1 MKSKLVKFVLLTLLL
16 FLPQITATNSSFF
29 DNETS
34 TGNTFAAGCWGAPA
48 LPSLLTP
55 NLNSPDSDQTFT
67 WSATTNHCPSP
78 QTFYQFQI
86 YTNPT
91 GTILY
96 NQSGQL
102 TVTTYSLTSMPAGS
116 YWWRVKVTDQYGYS
130 DTTALRSLVIDLTL
144 PTSSLNPLPPATNQN
159 PLSIGYS
166 ASDGSGSGIDY
177 TDLCYSYNLSTWTCG
192 NYFSFTFPLGEGTYY
207 FDTIAHDLA
216 GNSEKSVN
224 HDPVYIATQP
234 SVLFDTTPPTTNQVT
249 PPNSYTSQNLLTDSW
264 THDTPVGDYHQVDES
279 GRGQVTLLGNQSD
292 TFSGTDSIS
301 QNLYLPQSYSGTF
314 QFSYRYVS
322 NDTADFDQFSVGIF
336 HQDGIQLLEN
346 ILTDGNNTGALSYD
360 TGWKTLSHSLQ
371 NLADRLV
378 KLVISVSDTGEAGA
392 GLNSY
397 ALIDDVKIS
406 TLDLRLGETT
416 AVTFDSVDTGSGIAT
431 TTPPEVINV
440 GETTVTF
447 SATDLATNIEF
458 TNSSAILTL
467 PPVVLNKIDRSTNKV
482 WLYNNSS
489 TAVDL
494 TSFWLDLGTT
504 QILSGTIPTSSSL
517 DISFTPVPDSATAK
531 LYDSTSTL
539 VDSTVYADL
548 GSASWQRL
556 SDGLGPWVKIGAP
569 LSFDLQS
576 RLSVGK
582 ITLTISGLATTLA
595 DMSYTID
602 YSDTA
607 GPQQIY
613 GQISPDV
620 IDPLGTTSR
629 DFFLGTCS
637 SGVCINAT
645 GVGATFVVSFGGLNK
660 TFTLN

>member
-249 PPNSYTSQNLLTDSW
+249 PPNSYTGQNLLTDSW

-378 KLVISVSDTGEAGA
+378 KIVISVSDTGEAGA

-397 ALIDDVKIS
+397 ALVDDVKIS

-416 AVTFDSVDTGSGIAT
+416 TVTFDSVDTGSGIAT

-504 QILSGTIPTSSSL
+504 QILSGIIPASSTLGFDFAS
-517 DISFTPVPDSATAK
+517 IPVSATAK
-531 LYDSTSTL
+531 LYGIGAVL
-539 VDSTVYADL
+539 IDSTVYADL

-556 SDGLGPWVKIGAP
+556 SDGLGPWVKISAP

>member
-1 MKSKLVKFVLLTLLL
+1 MKSKIVKFVLLILLL
-16 FLPQITATNSSFF
+16 FLPQISATNSSFF
-29 DNETS
+29 DLETS

-48 LPSLLTP
+48 LPTLLTP
-55 NLNSPDSDQTFT
+55 GLNSSDHNQTFT

-86 YTNPT
+86 YTDSA

-102 TVTTYSLTSMPAGS
+102 TVTTYSLTSMPSGQ
-116 YWWRVKVTDQYGYS
+116 YWWRVKVSDQYGYS
-130 DTTALRSLVIDLTL
+130 NTTALRSLTIDDEP
-144 PTSSLNPLPPATNQN
+144 PTSSLDSLPPTSNQN

-166 ASDGSGSGIDY
+166 ASDNNAVDH
-177 TDLCYSYNLSTWTCG
+177 TDLCYSFNLNPWVCG
-192 NYFSFTFPLGEGTYY
+192 NYFNFTFSLGEGTYY

-224 HDPVYIATQP
+224 HDPVYIATRP

-249 PPNSYTSQNLLTDSW
+249 PPNSFTGQNLLTDSW
-264 THDTPVGDYHQVDES
+264 THDTPVGDYHQVDEPD
-279 GRGQVTLLGNQSD
+279 RGQVILLGNQSD

-301 QNLYLPQSYSGTF
+301 QNLFLPQSFSGTF

-322 NDTADFDQFSVGIF
+322 NDSADYDQFSVGIF

-346 ILTDGNNTGALSYD
+346 ILTDGNNTGALNYD
-360 TGWKTLSHSLQ
+360 TGWLTLSHSLQ
-371 NLADRLV
+371 NLASRLV

-447 SATDLATNIEF
+447 SATDLATNIES

-467 PPVVLNKIDRSTNKV
+467 PPVVLNKIDKVTNKV
-482 WLYNNSS
+482 WLYNNSA
-489 TAVDL
+489 TAIDL
-494 TSFWLDLGTT
+494 TSFWLDFGTT
-504 QILSGTIPTSSSL
+504 QMLSGTIPASSTLGFDFVSV
-517 DISFTPVPDSATAK
+517 PVSATAK
-531 LYDSTSTL
+531 LYGSGAVL
-539 VDSTVYADL
+539 IDSTVYADL
-548 GSASWQRL
+548 GPAFWQRQ
-556 SDGLGPWVKIGAP
+556 SDGLGPWVKISAP
-569 LSFDLQS
+569 LDFDLQS

-620 IDPLGTTSR
+620 IDSLGTTSR

-637 SGVCINAT
+637 SGTCINAT
-645 GVGATFVVSFGGLNK
+645 GVGATFVVNFGGLNK